1 MNTAD
6 TEYCVICG
14 DQRHVRHETRQTE
27 FEVRGETLV
36 LDLPVKVCGS
46 CGTVEE
52 EEGIDPAEIAFAQF
66 RRCRGLLTPEEIR
79 AIRKNYRLS
88 QRSLAAV
95 LGMSEATINRYEGGG
110 LQDEAH
116 DQAIRACQNPEV
128 MRDLLKRR
136 GDRLSEWQ
144 RGKVEQALEGEEEE
158 PRGFTFDLSG
168 LWNMPNELSLT
179 TGFREFSYRRYAA
192 VVAWFCQR
200 LKTITPTS
208 LNKLLFYADFLCFRS
223 ESVSLTGAAY
233 RRLDYGP
240 VPADFGRLREQMEWD
255 QFVEVREVRWRNGN
269 VGEEYRGGPKAD
281 EIGVAFSPRE
291 LKVLEAVAKSFE
303 GVSPGEISDRS
314 HQESAWR
321 ETEERALI
329 SYEKATDLSLC
340 VPD

>member
-1 MNTAD
+1 MSTTN

-14 DQRHVRHETRQTE
+14 DERHLRHETRRTE
-27 FEVRGETLV
+27 FDVRGETLV
-36 LDLPVKVCGS
+36 LDVPVKVCGS

-52 EEGIDPAEIAFAQF
+52 EDGIDPAEMAFAEF
-66 RRCRGLLTPEEIR
+66 RRRRGLLAPEEIK

-116 DQAIRACQNPEV
+116 DQAIRACRIPEV

-136 GDRLSEWQ
+136 GDRLSDWQ
-144 RGKVEQALEGEEEE
+144 RQKVEQVLEGEVKE
-158 PRGFTFDLSG
+158 RRKITLSG
-168 LWNMPNELSLT
+168 ESWNMPDELSLT
-179 TGFREFSYRRYAA
+179 TGFREFDYRRYAA
-192 VVAWFCQR
+192 VVVWFCQR

-208 LNKLLFYADFLCFRS
+208 LNKLLFYADFLCFQS

-240 VPADFGRLREQMEWD
+240 VSSDFGGLREQMELD
-255 QFVEVREVRWRNGN
+255 QFVEVREVRWQDGN
-269 VGEEYRGGPKAD
+269 VGEEYRGGPKAH
-281 EIGVAFSPRE
+281 EIGVAFSARE

-314 HQESAWR
+314 HRESAWR
-321 ETEERALI
+321 ETEERTLI
-329 SYEKATDLSLC
+329 SYEKAADLSLS